1 MGPSA
6 APANLVKGEAFLVL
20 AVLMFDTMGAIVKY
34 LSANY
39 PPQQLSLFRNLFGLL
54 PSAAV
59 LFATSAWHAAGR
71 PWRIRQWRLGLARGG
86 FVALAQFCFYAAL
99 GHLAFATA
107 TTLAFAGPLIITA
120 LSVPV
125 LGQRVGPWRWSAVVI
140 GFAGVVLIMRPG
152 ADVFSLHALLPLGA
166 AFGYA
171 CSSVTVQRFDR
182 DVPSPLINLY
192 GTGGALVGAA
202 ALVLFSGGFVPVA
215 GPQDWLWLIAMGGLG
230 GCAVLCLITA
240 YRSARPGDLAPLEY
254 LGIPFSFTL
263 GWAIFDE
270 APFDRLWPGAL
281 LVVGAGLLII
291 WRERLHAGRVG

>member
-1 MGPSA
+1 M
-6 APANLVKGEAFLVL
+6 L

-125 LGQRVGPWRWSAVVI
+125 LGQRVGP
-140 GFAGVVLIMRPG
+140 
-152 ADVFSLHALLPLGA
+152 
-166 AFGYA
+166 
-171 CSSVTVQRFDR
+171 
-182 DVPSPLINLY
+182 
-192 GTGGALVGAA
+192 
-202 ALVLFSGGFVPVA
+202 
-215 GPQDWLWLIAMGGLG
+215 
-230 GCAVLCLITA
+230 
-240 YRSARPGDLAPLEY
+240 
-254 LGIPFSFTL
+254 
-263 GWAIFDE
+263 
-270 APFDRLWPGAL
+270 
-281 LVVGAGLLII
+281 
-291 WRERLHAGRVG
+291 